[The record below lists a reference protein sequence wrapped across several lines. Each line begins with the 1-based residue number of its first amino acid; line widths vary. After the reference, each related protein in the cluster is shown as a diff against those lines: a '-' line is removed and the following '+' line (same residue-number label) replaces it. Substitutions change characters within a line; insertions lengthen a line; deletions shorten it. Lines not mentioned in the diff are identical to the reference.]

1 MIFINKI
8 SLIALDIG
16 GTLLSDD
23 NTISKENLDTIQK
36 IKNKGIKIVLSTAR
50 EYSSTKYICKQIKC
64 DYGVFSNGSH
74 ILDINNLQTLK
85 STILE
90 TQAVL
95 EIYDYCKKNNLYIH
109 LNQEFCEVSDQMDY
123 FNLKHNI
130 LNNNYPEE
138 FKSACYL
145 IEDLDKYIINNDIT
159 KIVIVAEHEL
169 DRTIKAIKEILEK
182 HNLFITEY
190 NKKINEHILNKK
202 INYIEIGSTKD
213 TKATGLIE
221 LAKILKIP
229 IDEILVF
236 GDGDNDLE
244 MLSKF
249 PNSICMSNGTE
260 QAKSLAKYIT
270 KKDNNNSGVAE
281 GLNYYV
287 NGGVRNDDCS

>member
-1 MIFINKI
+1 MGVIFINKI
-8 SLIALDIG
+8 SLVALDIG

-23 NTISKENLDTIQK
+23 NTISKENLDAIQK
-36 IKNKGIKIVLSTAR
+36 LKNKGIKVVLSTAR
-50 EYSSTKYICKQIKC
+50 EYSSTKYISKQIKC

-74 ILDINNLQTLK
+74 LLDINNLQTLK
-85 STILE
+85 SSILK

-95 EIYDYCKKNNLYIH
+95 EIYNYCKRNNLYIH

-130 LNNNYPEE
+130 LNKSYPEE

-159 KIVIVAEHEL
+159 KIVIVAEQEL
-169 DRTIKAIKEILEK
+169 DTTIQEIEEILK
-182 HNLFITEY
+182 KYNLFITEY
-190 NKKINEHILNKK
+190 NKNLNEHLLNKK

-229 IDEILVF
+229 MDEILVL

-260 QAKSLAKYIT
+260 KAKKLAKYIT

-281 GLNYYV
+281 GLNYYIY
-287 NGGVRNDDCS
+287 GGVEK